1 MSSWFCHLCH
11 LKDFLGRLQKSAGH
25 HMWPD
30 GQMIEKVWAARTMFL
45 TIATRIPND
54 TSMYIYIYMLV
65 YHSQNLMPM
74 RANPEKKAL
83 IASNR
88 MSLPRFDSRW
98 ALGHSCLWQLSLLPL
113 VSWVVAATTEALKV
127 CTGSTSR
134 VLRHGHI
141 ISSWKYRNMQN
152 RIKHH
157 QATSN
162 THITYTWYSA

>member
-1 MSSWFCHLCH
+1 MVLSSLSPQGLFGAASKKCGSPHVA
-11 LKDFLGRLQKSAGH
+11 R
-25 HMWPD
+25 WPD
-30 GQMIEKVWAARTMFL
+30 DRESLSSQNYVPHNRNK
-45 TIATRIPND
+45 D
-54 TSMYIYIYMLV
+54 TKWYQHVYIYIYMLV